1 MAMGMIILK
10 YTLVG
15 IIVTISLVLLKLS
28 KDYIEETDEDD
39 ENL

>member
-1 MAMGMIILK
+1 MTMGMIILK